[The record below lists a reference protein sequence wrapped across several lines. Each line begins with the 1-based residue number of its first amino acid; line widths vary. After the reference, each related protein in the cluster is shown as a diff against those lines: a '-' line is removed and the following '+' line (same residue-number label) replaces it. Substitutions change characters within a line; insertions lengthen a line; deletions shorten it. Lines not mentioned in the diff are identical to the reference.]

1 MGLWFG
7 LFLLLFL
14 IVVLLVWF
22 QVALFSPEVWL
33 ILLSSLAFGLFAFK
47 LLSTYV
53 FVMATAD
60 HYRKT
65 GGEIKDRGELSDKS
79 GKSQKE
85 IEEMPLSAV
94 LALVLGALAPFRYA
108 FYLAFTVIL
117 LFALAFGFLPGF
129 DPVKVYTEA
138 LFWGA
143 AITTFIVWAF
153 DNFAET
159 AVEELAEYELK
170 EGGVSSEN
178 KTEDKNS

>member
-7 LFLLLFL
+7 LFLLAFL
-14 IVVLLVWF
+14 IIAALVWF

-33 ILLSSLAFGLFAFK
+33 VLISSLAFGLFAFK
-47 LLSTYV
+47 LMSTFT
-53 FVMATAD
+53 FVMTTAD

-65 GGEIKDRGELSDKS
+65 GGEIRDRGELSDKS
-79 GKSQKE
+79 GKTQKE
-85 IEEMPLSAV
+85 IEEMPLSAL
-94 LALVLGALAPFRYA
+94 LALILGALSPYKYA
-108 FYLAFTVIL
+108 FYLAFTLVL
-117 LFALAFGFLPGF
+117 LFTLAFGFLPGF

-153 DNFAET
+153 DNFAEA

-170 EGGVSSEN
+170 QTEGEGEGEN
-178 KTEDKNS
+178 S